1 MNRPDPSTV
10 GTPRRSSPCWPPWPR
25 PERWSSSPPTT
36 RTANA
41 MRPAVWRCSTA
52 KSSGKSSGKS
62 LERPSARRSR
72 RDPDPSCSPEGQ
84 DRCPRTAGALGR
96 GRVLPLRDQ
105 HVHGRSDV
113 EPIPGGRRR
122 AGVGRLLGHAL
133 QRRRT
138 SGQRPGGPAGSDL
151 ADRLVTQFDDSTLGY
166 SVAVNAFDFPYFKDG
181 LSGIYFSE
189 KDWAA
194 HPPDRQFRL
203 TQGRWPA
210 TAGEVTLAGHDF
222 TDARGRPHQDT
233 SPRPGPQ
240 GGGGRRQ
247 SAGGVA
253 PDARGTR
260 HLGADCPGSAG
271 T

>member
-1 MNRPDPSTV
+1 MIRTLRARLKAKIGVLAPLAPLVAVVFFLFATNTFMDAQTLSPSQ
-10 GTPRRSSPCWPPWPR
+10 
-25 PERWSSSPPTT
+25 E
-36 RTANA
+36 A
-41 MRPAVWRCSTA
+41 
-52 KSSGKSSGKS
+52 
-62 LERPSARRSR
+62 
-72 RDPDPSCSPEGQ
+72 
-84 DRCPRTAGALGR
+84 
-96 GRVLPLRDQ
+96 
-105 HVHGRSDV
+105 DV
-113 EPIPGGRRR
+113 E
-122 AGVGRLLGHAL
+122 LGSAAYSVTL
-133 QRRRT
+133 F
-138 SGQRPGGPAGSDL
+138 SVAVPAGSDL